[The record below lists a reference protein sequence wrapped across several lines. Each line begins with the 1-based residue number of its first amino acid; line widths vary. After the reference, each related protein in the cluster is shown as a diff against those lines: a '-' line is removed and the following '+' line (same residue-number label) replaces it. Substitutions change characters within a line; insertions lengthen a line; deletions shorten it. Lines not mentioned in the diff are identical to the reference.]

1 MGKKGDRGDPE
12 GVQLYKKEEELEREW
27 EGRNRE
33 AKLWEC
39 TVNRPQWLT
48 TFFFLSYHSDT
59 IEHSNPK

>member
-1 MGKKGDRGDPE
+1 MGKKGDWGDPE
-12 GVQLYKKEEELEREW
+12 GVQLYKKEEEFEREW

-33 AKLWEC
+33 AKLREC

-48 TFFFLSYHSDT
+48 TFFFLPYHSDT